1 MATPIK
7 VLENIFVQTKVHAL
21 EKPSRILA
29 REIPDV
35 ILKLL
40 KHVEDKDSKI
50 SLRACELLLTVYAKY
65 LDVISK
71 DQIARL
77 AASITY
83 VGNNNNQ
90 QDDFEEEENSTPV
103 LDFDTIRFTE

>member
-7 VLENIFVQTKVHAL
+7 PMQNIFVKNKVHEL
-21 EKPSRILA
+21 EKPSRIIA
-29 REIPDV
+29 REIPEV

-40 KHVEDKDSKI
+40 KHIEDPDAKI
-50 SLRACELLLTVYAKY
+50 SLKACEMLLTVYAKY

-83 VGNNNNQ
+83 VGPQ
-90 QDDFEEEENSTPV
+90 EQIEMAEEEEDNTPK
-103 LDFDTIRFTE
+103 LDFDTIKFD